1 MQNTCFPL
9 NYVTGKI
16 RQIMQAEKIGYN
28 GYFEIFTTILQPRRS
43 QVPDPF
49 SLNFFFFFFFFFFA
63 SGPIY
68 AGIDAHFLTT
78 ILHAN
83 TPIACAQDRRLYP
96 NLGQIG
102 ESEIL
107 FTRGLNLPEATIL
120 YGMHTVHQYLY
131 QLKH

>member
-1 MQNTCFPL
+1 MLQGKLGKLCKLKKLDTMAILKYSPQFYSQGEAKFLILSPL
-9 NYVTGKI
+9 
-16 RQIMQAEKIGYN
+16 
-28 GYFEIFTTILQPRRS
+28 IFIYL
-43 QVPDPF
+43 F
-49 SLNFFFFFFFFFFA
+49 IYFA

-78 ILHAN
+78 ILHGN
-83 TPIACAQDRRLYP
+83 TPIACAQDRWLNP